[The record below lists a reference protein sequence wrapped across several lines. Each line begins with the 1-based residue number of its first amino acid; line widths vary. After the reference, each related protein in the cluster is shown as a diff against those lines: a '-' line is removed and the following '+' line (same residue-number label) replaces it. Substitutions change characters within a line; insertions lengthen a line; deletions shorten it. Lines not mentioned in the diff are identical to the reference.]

1 MLREN
6 QTINTMETIFRSY
19 NRRLDATE
27 SDLRRYLYDRIDW
40 DERLIGIKGMR
51 GVGKTTMLLHRI
63 KSEFPDRSKALYA
76 SLDNIWFSAHT
87 LIELVEYAYTHGVT
101 HIFLDEVHNYPNW
114 IREMKNIYDDFPKL
128 HVVFTGSSLL
138 KVDNS
143 LADLSR
149 RLRMYTLNGLSFR
162 EYLAITGVAN
172 FPTASLEEILSDHV
186 TLASKI
192 TSEITILPHFENYI
206 KAGYYP
212 FFNETNNVESYFEK
226 LQNAI
231 NTVITNDIPAIETI
245 EHETLRKT
253 KRLLYLLAQMTPFTP
268 NITRLCETLSTTR
281 NQLMRLLAIL
291 ERARLLCLLNTDGKN
306 LKAIGKPEK
315 ILFDNPNL
323 MAAISSSPDIGA
335 MRESF
340 VASMIT
346 NAHTI
351 SYPPAGDLLIDG
363 KYTLEIGGKNKGFT
377 QIRDTP
383 ESFVA
388 ADGIETGFGN
398 KIPIWLFGFLY

>member
-1 MLREN
+1 
-6 QTINTMETIFRSY
+6 METIFRSY

-27 SDLRRYLYDRIDW
+27 DELRRYLYDRIDW

-63 KSEFPDRSKALYA
+63 KSEFSDRSKALYA

-268 NITRLCETLSTTR
+268 NITRLCETLATTR

-315 ILFDNPNL
+315 I
-323 MAAISSSPDIGA
+323 
-335 MRESF
+335 
-340 VASMIT
+340 
-346 NAHTI
+346 
-351 SYPPAGDLLIDG
+351 YPA
-363 KYTLEIGGKNKGFT
+363 YN
-377 QIRDTP
+377 
-383 ESFVA
+383 SH
-388 ADGIETGFGN
+388 
-398 KIPIWLFGFLY
+398 

>member
-1 MLREN
+1 
-6 QTINTMETIFRSY
+6 METIFRSY

-27 SDLRRYLYDRIDW
+27 DELRRYLYDRIDW

-63 KSEFPDRSKALYA
+63 KSEFSDRSKALYA

-268 NITRLCETLSTTR
+268 NITRLCETLATTR

-340 VASMIT
+340 VASMVT
-346 NAHTI
+346 NARTI

>member
-1 MLREN
+1 
-6 QTINTMETIFRSY
+6 METIFRSY

-27 SDLRRYLYDRIDW
+27 DELRRYLYDRIDW

-268 NITRLCETLSTTR
+268 NITRLCETLATTR

-340 VASMIT
+340 VASMVT

-351 SYPPAGDLLIDG
+351 SYPPVGDLLIDG